1 MSELESIK
9 TQWRARVSKVYTTS
23 DKGAEINPGDIYC
36 IRTVEVTVGGRTTM
50 YETAMLTQKEYFI
63 EQLQGKT

>member
-9 TQWRARVSKVYTTS
+9 TEWRARISKVYTTS
-23 DKGAEINPGDIYC
+23 DKGSEICPGDIYC
-36 IRTVEVTVGGRTTM
+36 IRTVEVTVGGRTRL